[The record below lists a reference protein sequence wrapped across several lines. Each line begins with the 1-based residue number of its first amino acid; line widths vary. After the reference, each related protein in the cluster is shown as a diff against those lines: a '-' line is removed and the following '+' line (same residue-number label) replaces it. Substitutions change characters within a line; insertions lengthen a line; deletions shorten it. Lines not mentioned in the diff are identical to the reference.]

1 MDARAADTAPAD
13 AGARSAETGGRGVAV
28 PDHEPLYAL
37 VHEEWECA
45 VLGCGEGGVCCVLG
59 VREGLGDLE
68 V

>member
-1 MDARAADTAPAD
+1 MDARAAYIAPAD
-13 AGARSAETGGRGVAV
+13 AGAYCAETGGRGVAV

-37 VHEEWECA
+37 VHEERECA

-59 VREGLGDLE
+59 VGEGLGDLE